1 MEKSLK
7 KTVDKKSV
15 LTKKKIL
22 KAIEELERLYPD
34 ADCELDF
41 TSPFELLIAV
51 ILSAQCTDKRVNI
64 ITRELFENYN
74 TAEKM
79 LKLSVQELGVLIRS
93 CGFYRVKSQ
102 NILKT
107 CDIIFNQHDDKVP
120 NTMEELINLPGVGR
134 KTANVILS
142 NIYGQ
147 EAIAVDTHVFRV
159 SNRIGLANSKNVLDT
174 EKQLMKNIVKN
185 MWSKSHHLLIF
196 HGRRVCDARKPKCNI
211 CTLSELC
218 MYHKRRGDS

>member
-1 MEKSLK
+1 MGEILK
-7 KTVDKKSV
+7 KKLDKKSV

-22 KAIEELERLYPD
+22 KVLEKLEKLYPD
-34 ADCELDF
+34 AECELDF

-64 ITRELFENYN
+64 ITRQLFKGHN

-79 LKLSVQELGVLIRS
+79 LKLSIQELGVLIKS

-107 CDIIFNQHDDKVP
+107 CDIIINQHDGKVP
-120 NTMEELINLPGVGR
+120 STMEELVALSGVGR

-159 SNRIGLANSKNVLDT
+159 SNRVGLADSKNVLDT
-174 EKQLMKNIVKN
+174 EKQLMKNIQKK

-196 HGRRVCDARKPKCNI
+196 HGRRVCSARKPNCGI
-211 CTLSELC
+211 CTLNDLC
-218 MYHKRRGDS
+218 KYFQESSI